1 MMEVQCLNAEALA
14 SMSTPEA
21 RTVVIYDVCQ
31 RHEPWPINVFNAVR
45 EDEDE

>member
-1 MMEVQCLNAEALA
+1 MEVECRDAEALA
-14 SMSTPEA
+14 SLSAPEA

-31 RHEPWPINVFNAVR
+31 RHEPWPINVFDAVR